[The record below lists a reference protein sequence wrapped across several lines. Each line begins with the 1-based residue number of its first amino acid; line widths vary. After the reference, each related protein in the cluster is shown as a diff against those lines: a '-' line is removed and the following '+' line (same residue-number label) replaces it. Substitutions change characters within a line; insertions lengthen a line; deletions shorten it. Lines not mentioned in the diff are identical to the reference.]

1 MSNRL
6 EMLGIYEKRVF
17 NPNNKD
23 DVKIVKEFLNKS
35 RWGKTPCPFHLEW
48 PYVDIPSMLKDK
60 IAKYFLKIS

>member
-23 DVKIVKEFLNKS
+23 DVKIVKEFLNKNHATIQ
-35 RWGKTPCPFHLEW
+35 GT
-48 PYVDIPSMLKDK
+48 
-60 IAKYFLKIS
+60 